1 MYLFNYS
8 NTHGHYNLCRIRLIV
23 TFVFHETTKFN
34 TMNKSALSFL
44 LILFF
49 TLSLTAQDVKRPEPQ
64 PAPETNESFKLG
76 MAGYTFVHFD
86 LQTTLE
92 TMKRCDVHYLC
103 IKDFHLPVN
112 STTAEIK
119 AFHKKCA
126 EYGVT
131 GYAVGPLYMKSK
143 EDIDKYFDYAK
154 RVGVNTIVGVPDYEL
169 LPYVNE
175 KVKETGLYF
184 AIHLHGP
191 DIDVYPDAD
200 DVWEHT
206 KDLDPRIGMC
216 LDIGHD
222 TRNGKDPVADLKK
235 YHSRVFDIH
244 LKDVTGASKEGY
256 SVEVGRGII
265 DFPAFVN
272 MLREVNYT
280 GVISLEH
287 ERNMDDPF
295 MGIAE
300 SIGYF
305 RAMIRATK

>member
-1 MYLFNYS
+1 M
-8 NTHGHYNLCRIRLIV
+8 
-23 TFVFHETTKFN
+23 K
-34 TMNKSALSFL
+34 KSAFSL
-44 LILFF
+44 LLLLLTI
-49 TLSLTAQDVKRPEPQ
+49 TLVAQESKRPEPQ

-76 MAGYTFVHFD
+76 VAGYTFVHFD

-92 TMKRCDVHYLC
+92 TLKRCDVHYLC
-103 IKDFHLPVN
+103 IKDFHLPVK
-112 STTAEIK
+112 STSEEIK

-126 EYGVT
+126 EYDVT

-143 EDIDKYFDYAK
+143 EDIDKYFDYAI

-200 DVWEHT
+200 DVWKHT
-206 KDLDPRIGMC
+206 KDLDPKIGMC

-235 YHSRVFDIH
+235 YHTRVFDIH

-265 DFPAFVN
+265 DFPSLVN
-272 MLREVNYT
+272 MLREVNYS
-280 GVISLEH
+280 GVVSLEH

-305 RAMIRATK
+305 RAMIDATK

>member
-1 MYLFNYS
+1 MRTTLLLVILLYLGVVAN
-8 NTHGHYNLCRIRLIV
+8 
-23 TFVFHETTKFN
+23 
-34 TMNKSALSFL
+34 
-44 LILFF
+44 
-49 TLSLTAQDVKRPEPQ
+49 AQEQKRPDPQ
-64 PAPETNESFKLG
+64 PAPETSEAFKLG
-76 MAGYTFVHFD
+76 MAGYTFVKFD

-92 TMKRCDVHYLC
+92 TMQRCDLHYLC
-103 IKDFHLPVN
+103 IKDFHLPVE
-112 STTAEIK
+112 STADEIE

-126 EYGVT
+126 EYGVE

-154 RVGVNTIVGVPDYEL
+154 RVGVKLIVGVPDYEL
-169 LPYVNE
+169 LPYVDQ
-175 KVKETGLYF
+175 KVKEYGFNF

-191 DIDVYPDAD
+191 DIDVYPDAE

-206 KDLDPRIGMC
+206 KNLDPRIGMC

-235 YHSRVFDIH
+235 YHTRVFDMH
-244 LKDVTGASKEGY
+244 LKDVTGNTKLGY

-265 DFPAFVN
+265 DFPALVI

-280 GVISLEH
+280 GVVSLEH
-287 ERNMDDPF
+287 ERNMDNPF

-305 RAMIRATK
+305 RAVINVTK